1 MAVDD
6 AEEATTPPAA
16 AISSVS
22 HSSPVL
28 HTATPIGYRR
38 SASPAPDPSLVDVTV
53 QLCPMVMS
61 VVWSSLDLPM
71 LAPVAGLECDESS
84 NRKEKISTPLSR
96 SLHDADKSDVGVYL
110 VKPIGLSH

>member
-16 AISSVS
+16 ATSSAP
-22 HSSPVL
+22 HSSVL

-38 SASPAPDPSLVDVTV
+38 STSPALDPALVDVTV

-61 VVWSSLDLPM
+61 LVWSGLELPM
-71 LAPVAGLECDESS
+71 LAPVARLGCDESS
-84 NRKEKISTPLSR
+84 ERKEKVRTQMRRALS
-96 SLHDADKSDVGVYL
+96 DAKGSNAPTSFE
-110 VKPIGLSH
+110 KPSGLKC